1 MAVVKPDN
9 FNADYIL
16 HNQSIFKMGAENSDL
31 KMKGTTHLSM
41 RQEVVK
47 NKIYNTIIT
56 QSQKLETDN
65 ADLKP
70 AIEELNY
77 IANIS
82 KKINLTRNTSGKI
95 SNVDK
100 KSLNDDWEFWKKNK
114 MQNLIPEEYKQ
125 RKFIKKYDA
134 GLHYFEHGLQNSLS
148 HTLLLPQIYNALYQH
163 NTYQKPTTATITQA
177 SKLIDALN
185 IEYCFY
191 PFFIKQ
197 EENLLIMCFETK
209 ISNQNQI
216 LEKIVPLYKQNKNF
230 TIENF
235 DFKIITKYFL
245 DPTNYKIIYAELHL
259 TEKMHNN
266 LSYAVTINL
275 SEKTYDVEPLKNRA
289 SKIIKE
295 KKQSKETAENVTL
308 ESKKEEPKKPLFEAK
323 LEKEKEAKEKTN
335 ESIALAIMLI
345 IVFFVI
351 ILFLIYG

>member
-82 KKINLTRNTSGKI
+82 KKIKLIRNSSGKI
-95 SNVDK
+95 TSVNK
-100 KSLNDDWEFWKKNK
+100 KSLNEDWKFWKKNK
-114 MQNLIPEEYKQ
+114 IQKLIPEEHKQ
-125 RKFIKKYDA
+125 RKFIKKYEA
-134 GLHYFEHGLQNSLS
+134 GLHYFEQGLQNSLS
-148 HTLLLPQIYNALYQH
+148 HTLLLPQIYNALYRY
-163 NTYQKPTTATITQA
+163 NSYQKPITATIKQA
-177 SKLIDALN
+177 SKLIDDLN

-191 PFFIKQ
+191 PFFIK
-197 EENLLIMCFETK
+197 EEANLLIMCFETK

-216 LEKIVPLYKQNKNF
+216 LDKILPLYKQNKNF
-230 TIENF
+230 TIENY

-245 DPTNYKIIYAELHL
+245 EPTNYKILYAELQL
-259 TEKMHNN
+259 IEKMHDN
-266 LSYAVTINL
+266 LCYEVNINL
-275 SEKTYDVEPLKNRA
+275 SEKNVAVEPLKKRA
-289 SKIIKE
+289 AKILKDKPLSNEVAGNLNLNIQKE
-295 KKQSKETAENVTL
+295 V
-308 ESKKEEPKKPLFEAK
+308 PKKPLFEAK
-323 LEKEKEAKEKTN
+323 LEQEKKAKENTN
-335 ESIALAIMLI
+335 ESIAIAIMLT
-345 IVFFVI
+345 IVFSII